1 MAMVLYRMSQTTADE
16 PTPADLGVWLDG
28 RRRAILK
35 AIRFHDGKT
44 HTLKIREYSGTPRG
58 SFSHH
63 MDLLMDPPE
72 NIRAAVDW
80 IEEEGLVE
88 ETGEVEIGLT
98 SPAREFALTETGEK
112 VFEKVIDEGGV
123 RASDVR
129 DLRDEVES
137 LRAARAADRERIEE
151 LEATAEEL
159 EETTE
164 ELRDAYNEM
173 VDVVNDLSEQ
183 VDS

>member
-1 MAMVLYRMSQTTADE
+1 MSQTAADE

-35 AIRFHDGKT
+35 AIQFHDGKT
-44 HTLKIREYSGTPRG
+44 HTLKIREYSDTPRG

-80 IEEEGLVE
+80 IGEEGLVK

-98 SPAREFALTETGEK
+98 SPAREFALTEAGEK
-112 VFEKVIDEGGV
+112 TFEKVIDDSGV

-137 LRAARAADRERIEE
+137 LRAAREADRERV
-151 LEATAEEL
+151 EEL
-159 EETTE
+159 EETAE

>member
-1 MAMVLYRMSQTTADE
+1 MSQTAADE

-35 AIRFHDGKT
+35 ALQFHDGKT
-44 HTLKIREYSGTPRG
+44 HTLKIREYSDTPRG

-80 IEEEGLVE
+80 IGEEGLVK

-98 SPAREFALTETGEK
+98 SPAREFALTDAGEET
-112 VFEKVIDEGGV
+112 VEKVIDDGGV

-129 DLRDEVES
+129 DLRQRV
-137 LRAARAADRERIEE
+137 EE
-151 LEATAEEL
+151 LEAENQEL
-159 EETTE
+159 KDAFNQ
-164 ELRDAYNEM
+164 LRDYVEEATT
-173 VDVVNDLSEQ
+173 DA
-183 VDS
+183 

>member
-1 MAMVLYRMSQTTADE
+1 MSQTTADE
-16 PTPADLGVWLDG
+16 PAPADLAVWLDG

-80 IEEEGLVE
+80 IGDEGLVE

-98 SPAREFALTETGEK
+98 SPAREFALTDAGEK
-112 VFEKVIDEGGV
+112 VFEKVINDGGV

-129 DLRDEVES
+129 DLKQQVEE
-137 LRAARAADRERIEE
+137 LEADRAADRERIEE
-151 LEATAEEL
+151 LEAENQEIREAFN
-159 EETTE
+159 
-164 ELRDAYNEM
+164 ELRDNV
-173 VDVVNDLSEQ
+173 VDGEG
-183 VDS
+183 

>member
-1 MAMVLYRMSQTTADE
+1 MSQTAADE

-35 AIRFHDGKT
+35 AIQFHDGKT

-80 IEEEGLVE
+80 IGDEGLVE

-112 VFEKVIDEGGV
+112 TFEKVIDDGGV

-129 DLRDEVES
+129 DLRQQVEK
-137 LRAARAADRERIEE
+137 LEADRAADRERIEE
-151 LEATAEEL
+151 LEQQNEKLADAFND
-159 EETTE
+159 
-164 ELRDAYNEM
+164 LRDYVRSIEDAE
-173 VDVVNDLSEQ
+173 
-183 VDS
+183 